1 MPRNEELTTFVRDAL
16 ARGVPRTEIEAVL
29 TQSGWSKSQAKEAL
43 TAFAEV
49 PFAIPVPRPRPYTDA
64 REAFLYGILFLA
76 LYVGAF
82 HLGALVFVLIERAFP
97 EGARMI
103 DLRDMIRGPVS
114 VLVAALPVFIYASR
128 LTARDI
134 RLDPSKRVS
143 EVRTKLTFFTLFLAA
158 AVMIAVV
165 AGLVYGFLGGELT
178 VRFILKA
185 LTAVTI
191 AGAIFRYYI
200 VDIRTAGAEAGA

>member
-16 ARGVPRTEIEAVL
+16 ARSVPRTEIEAVL
-29 TQSGWSKSQAKEAL
+29 TQSGWSKSQAREAL
-43 TAFAEV
+43 AAFAEV

-64 REAFLYGILFLA
+64 REAFLYGILFVA

-82 HLGALVFVLIERAFP
+82 HFGALVFVLIERAFP

-134 RLDPSKRVS
+134 RLDPGKRVS
-143 EVRTKLTFFTLFLAA
+143 EVRTKLTYFTLFLAA

-165 AGLVYGFLGGELT
+165 AGLVYGLIGGELT
-178 VRFILKA
+178 IRFILKA
-185 LTAVTI
+185 LTAVAI
-191 AGAIFRYYI
+191 AGAIFRFYI